1 MEIID
6 QEIAKLRSKITG
18 GKAVIEEVETRN
30 NQAMKII
37 EKHYKH
43 NQTAD
48 DLLKKTLEIKSSDP
62 YYPSK

>member
-30 NQAMKII
+30 N
-37 EKHYKH
+37 
-43 NQTAD
+43 
-48 DLLKKTLEIKSSDP
+48 
-62 YYPSK
+62 